1 MSRCSHCGVEILDD
15 TEHCPLCHNVLENTG
30 RGRMTYPN
38 VHHKIKKINFLF
50 RLFLFLAIILAVAV
64 VAANFVYHPE
74 TWWSVIFIAAE
85 VYGIIML
92 YLFTKDTG
100 YRIRIIVGIFGFLL
114 FDILA
119 DRITGYAGWSV
130 NYMFPTAILLAN
142 LAVLLLMLINRRNW
156 QSYLLFQLGVVL
168 FGLAGVLFVFLG
180 WITSPVLS
188 EIACSISILVFL
200 GMVILGGRTAR
211 SELKRR
217 FHI

>member
-38 VHHKIKKINFLF
+38 VLHKIKKINFLF
-50 RLFLFLAIILAVAV
+50 RLFLFLAIILAVTV

>member
-1 MSRCSHCGVEILDD
+1 M
-15 TEHCPLCHNVLENTG
+15 
-30 RGRMTYPN
+30 
-38 VHHKIKKINFLF
+38 
-50 RLFLFLAIILAVAV
+50 AIILAVAV

>member
-38 VHHKIKKINFLF
+38 VLHKIKTINFLF

>member
-15 TEHCPLCHNVLENTG
+15 TEHCPLCHSVLENTG
-30 RGRMTYPN
+30 KGKMTYPN
-38 VHHKIKKINFLF
+38 VFHKIKKINFLF
-50 RLFLFLAIILAVAV
+50 RLFLFLAILFG
-64 VAANFVYHPE
+64 VAAVSVNVTFHPE
-74 TWWSVIFIAAE
+74 IWWSMIFIAAE

-142 LAVLLLMLINRRNW
+142 LAVLLLVLINRRNW

-168 FGLAGVLFVFLG
+168 FGLVGIVFVFLG
-180 WITSPVLS
+180 WITLPILS
-188 EIACSISILVFL
+188 EIACSVSILVFL

-211 SELKRR
+211 SEFQRR

>member
-38 VHHKIKKINFLF
+38 VLHKIKKINFLF

-119 DRITGYAGWSV
+119 DRITGYEKLAELPALSAGSGAVWTCGSAFCLSRLD
-130 NYMFPTAILLAN
+130 YFSGTFGDCLLYQHSGLSGN
-142 LAVLLLMLINRRNW
+142 GHSRR
-156 QSYLLFQLGVVL
+156 QDGPQ
-168 FGLAGVLFVFLG
+168 
-180 WITSPVLS
+180 
-188 EIACSISILVFL
+188 
-200 GMVILGGRTAR
+200 
-211 SELKRR
+211 
-217 FHI
+217 

>member
-38 VHHKIKKINFLF
+38 VLHKIKKINFLF
-50 RLFLFLAIILAVAV
+50 CLFLFLAIILAVAV

-100 YRIRIIVGIFGFLL
+100 YRIRIIVGILGFLL

-168 FGLAGVLFVFLG
+168 FGLAGVLFLFLR

-211 SELKRR
+211 SEL
-217 FHI
+217 